1 MGFRFQRRIRIG
13 PGLRINLSKS
23 GVSTSVGTKG
33 AWFTAGPRGA
43 RTTAGIP
50 GTGMSYT
57 ETSRSRSGVGA
68 VLILAFLVLLAFAM
82 FGM

>member
-13 PGLRINLSKS
+13 PGFRINLSKS
-23 GVSTSVGTKG
+23 GVSTSLGTKG
-33 AWFTAGPRGA
+33 AWFTVGPRGT

-50 GTGMSYT
+50 GTGLSYT
-57 ETSRSRSGVGA
+57 QSSRNRSGVGA
-68 VLILAFLVLLAFAM
+68 LLLLAFLVLLAFVM